1 MITGESIEILGITQT
16 DRVLV
21 LMPHPDDEAV
31 FTSGLI
37 KKLIEEGVAVKI
49 VTMTRGEKSTLRYGL
64 KPADDLASARDKEL
78 LKSFGILGVNQF
90 DTLDLPD
97 GGLKTMKKEM
107 GEIIEKQIKVFRP
120 TVLVTLEPDGI
131 YGHPDHIA
139 LSEAVTEMVKKPMR
153 LLYATVG
160 EFVHKPK
167 ASKMAEKA
175 IINPLKPELVLK
187 LGLVESKAKLESLRA
202 HYSQFRKTGDNEK
215 DFKFF
220 KVHKMLSYE
229 YFAFKRN

>member
-1 MITGESIEILGITQT
+1 MVTGRTIKILGLTKK

-37 KKLIEEGVAVKI
+37 KKLTRSEVAVKI

-64 KPADDLASARDKEL
+64 KPEDDLAKVRAGEL
-78 LKSFGILGVNQF
+78 IKSFKVLGVSEF
-90 DTLDLPD
+90 DALALPD
-97 GGLKTMKKEM
+97 GGLKNLRIEM
-107 GEIIEKQIKVFRP
+107 EKVIKKQINGFKP
-120 TVLVTLEPDGI
+120 TVVLTLEPDGI

-139 LSEAVTEMVKKPMR
+139 LSEAATVVTRKPVK

-160 EFVHKPK
+160 EFVHRPK

-175 IINPLKPELVLK
+175 VISPL
-187 LGLVESKAKLESLRA
+187 
-202 HYSQFRKTGDNEK
+202 
-215 DFKFF
+215 
-220 KVHKMLSYE
+220 
-229 YFAFKRN
+229 